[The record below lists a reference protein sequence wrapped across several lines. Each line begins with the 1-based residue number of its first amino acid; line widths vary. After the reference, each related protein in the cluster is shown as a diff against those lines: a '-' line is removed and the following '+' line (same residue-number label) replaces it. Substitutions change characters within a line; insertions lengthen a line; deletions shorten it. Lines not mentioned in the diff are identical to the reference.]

1 MLADVKEAP
10 NVLRAVQIAELFS
23 RPLQFP
29 ASGIDGSIGLWL
41 LKLRKT
47 AATLGIISI
56 ILMTLAAWSPLGA
69 AALGILEDRFPRQP
83 LPNDISGII
92 LLGGAVDTHIS
103 HDREALIVNE
113 AGERIIETRR
123 LAERYPDA
131 AIFLSGGGGHLFDD
145 GTLTESELAR
155 QALVGSGVD
164 EGRIEMEERSRNTCE
179 NAVET
184 AATLAGWNLDCR
196 HIGQSHAA
204 CGRVLQ
210 GRVPGGIALSG
221 GFQDEVEQYA
231 LVCHGIERIGC
242 HRSGCSRMDWPGNLS
257 FGRVHQRTVPG
268 TR

>member
-1 MLADVKEAP
+1 MFFVLSKLLSFFLVPSNFLLLALMGA
-10 NVLRAVQIAELFS
+10 L
-23 RPLQFP
+23 
-29 ASGIDGSIGLWL
+29 GLWL

-69 AALGILEDRFPRQP
+69 AALVILEDRFPRQA
-83 LPNDISGII
+83 LPDEVSGIV

-145 GTLTESELAR
+145 GALTESELAR

-184 AATLAGWNLDCR
+184 AATLGVRASGTWIVVTSASHMPRAVGCFRAASMAVLPYPVDFRTRSNSTPWSATASSGLAAFDLAAHEWIGLVTYHLAGFTSELFP
-196 HIGQSHAA
+196 A
-204 CGRVLQ
+204 
-210 GRVPGGIALSG
+210 P
-221 GFQDEVEQYA
+221 DERES
-231 LVCHGIERIGC
+231 E
-242 HRSGCSRMDWPGNLS
+242 
-257 FGRVHQRTVPG
+257 
-268 TR
+268 